1 MIHRRAGSWIDTALS
16 YAQLGWK
23 IVPYHGRVED
33 SCTCGN
39 PKCKRPPHPWETAA
53 DEELATSHP
62 ETIRG
67 WADVTPAGHVGLLVG
82 ESSDVVVFEVSRR
95 EGGIEA
101 LATLEEENTPLPDV
115 PVIVVDAHRYLRLFS
130 HPGVPL
136 PETKRLGA
144 GLRLLGDGHVLLL
157 PNQTTTAG
165 RSFRRWLI
173 PPTRNEMV
181 QLPQWLRS
189 KAVAGQSKGTRST
202 PPHTDDASAQT
213 AADASRDEN
222 PSDPDTRHTPRPPSS
237 PSSSGNR
244 AHVRDDREKTH
255 PGDDLFTPLEDPESL
270 PFHTYT
276 ELDLYK
282 LADPVWR
289 VKPWIADDCLTV
301 IAGPAKTA
309 GKTTLLL
316 HMVKCLLGG
325 EAFLSEL
332 CTPTDVAYVTEQSP
346 RSFSRA
352 LIEAGVRDDEALQRL
367 HVMYRGQLEGSPWP
381 EIVQG
386 CGDFCINQSADLL
399 IVDSLMPFAN
409 ESSVGESLE
418 CPSFVDPLLRT
429 IDRGIATCL
438 VLPTTQGATVEDALD
453 QLGHLQPYVDT
464 LIHLRPTDE
473 RAARLR
479 LLSAV
484 SRFKVVPSRLTIQLG
499 DRGYSVHQS
508 MHAVSNEPRQHS
520 PLARA

>member
-1 MIHRRAGSWIDTALS
+1 MIHGRAGSWIDTALS
-16 YAQLGWK
+16 YAQFGWK
-23 IVPYHGRVED
+23 IVPHHGRVEGT
-33 SCTCGN
+33 CTCGN
-39 PKCKRPPHPWETAA
+39 PKCKRPPHPWERAA
-53 DEELATSHP
+53 DEKLATSHP
-62 ETIRG
+62 QTIRG
-67 WADVTPAGHVGLLVG
+67 WADVAPAGHVGLLVG
-82 ESSDVVVFEVSRR
+82 KPSDVIVFEVSRR

-101 LATLEEENTPLPDV
+101 LATLEEDHSPLPDV

-136 PETKRLGA
+136 PESKRIGA

-157 PNQTTTAG
+157 PDQTTTAG

-189 KAVAGQSKGTRST
+189 KAVAGQSSRARST
-202 PPHTDDASAQT
+202 PPHTDDASR
-213 AADASRDEN
+213 DGDSRN
-222 PSDPDTRHTPRPPSS
+222 PEAHRTPRAPSS
-237 PSSSGNR
+237 PASSGSR
-244 AHVRDDREKTH
+244 THVRDDGKT
-255 PGDDLFTPLEDPESL
+255 PSPRDDLFSPLEDPESL
-270 PFHTYT
+270 PFRTYT

-289 VKPWIADDCLTV
+289 IKPWIADDCLTV

-325 EAFLSEL
+325 EVFLSEP
-332 CTPTDVAYVTEQSP
+332 CTPTDVAYVTEQSA

-352 LIEAGVRDDEALQRL
+352 LIEAGVRDDEALQHL
-367 HVMYRGQLEGSPWP
+367 HVLYRGQLEGSPWP

-386 CGDFCINQSADLL
+386 CSDFCINQSADLL
-399 IVDSLMPFAN
+399 IVDSLVPFAK
-409 ESSVGESLE
+409 ESSVSESLK
-418 CPSFVDPLLRT
+418 CPSFVDPLLYA

-438 VLPTTQGATVEDALD
+438 VLSTTQGATVEDALD
-453 QLGHLQPYVDT
+453 QLGYLQPHVDT
-464 LIHLRPTDE
+464 LVHLRPTDE

-508 MHAVSNEPRQHS
+508 MHAVGNEPWQPS